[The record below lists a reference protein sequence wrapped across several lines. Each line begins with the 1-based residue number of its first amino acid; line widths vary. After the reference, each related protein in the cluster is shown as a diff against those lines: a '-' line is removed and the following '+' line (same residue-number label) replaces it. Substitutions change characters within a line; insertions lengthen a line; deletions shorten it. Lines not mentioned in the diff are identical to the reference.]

1 MRVFPDIPVC
11 VKGNETRMGKGK
23 GSFEYWACRVPL
35 GRVVFEVGG
44 GGIREEIAKQG
55 KSRFEDIGVE
65 DVEVGNEGEVDDP
78 SGRGHGHGRS
88 DHLDLKSIPTRVR
101 TKLMNSTKTCS
112 NEITS
117 PNGIHNP
124 QHPLPLRNTLNI
136 ITRSTISRFTCASTI
151 SGIGR

>member
-55 KSRFEDIGVE
+55 MSFLSR
-65 DVEVGNEGEVDDP
+65 
-78 SGRGHGHGRS
+78 RLRHRRMRRH
-88 DHLDLKSIPTRVR
+88 T
-101 TKLMNSTKTCS
+101 
-112 NEITS
+112 
-117 PNGIHNP
+117 PNMV
-124 QHPLPLRNTLNI
+124 
-136 ITRSTISRFTCASTI
+136 
-151 SGIGR
+151 

>member
-55 KSRFEDIGVE
+55 
-65 DVEVGNEGEVDDP
+65 
-78 SGRGHGHGRS
+78 
-88 DHLDLKSIPTRVR
+88 
-101 TKLMNSTKTCS
+101 TC
-112 NEITS
+112 
-117 PNGIHNP
+117 
-124 QHPLPLRNTLNI
+124 
-136 ITRSTISRFTCASTI
+136 
-151 SGIGR
+151 

>member
-55 KSRFEDIGVE
+55 TFRLDIGVE
-65 DVEVGNEGEVDDP
+65 DVEVEGEMI
-78 SGRGHGHGRS
+78 RS
-88 DHLDLKSIPTRVR
+88 AV
-101 TKLMNSTKTCS
+101 NSTRRIIS
-112 NEITS
+112 TS
-117 PNGIHNP
+117 
-124 QHPLPLRNTLNI
+124 
-136 ITRSTISRFTCASTI
+136 S
-151 SGIGR
+151 